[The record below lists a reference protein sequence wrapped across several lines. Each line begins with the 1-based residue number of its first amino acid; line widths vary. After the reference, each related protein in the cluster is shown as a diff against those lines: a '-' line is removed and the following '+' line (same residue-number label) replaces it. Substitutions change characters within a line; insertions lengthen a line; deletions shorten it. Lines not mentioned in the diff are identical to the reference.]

1 MSGANQVS
9 TLNGL
14 FKEVYANDIKNL
26 IPDGVKVLKLVP
38 FVESSKEIGNFY
50 HQPVQLSHEH
60 GVTYSAANPAV
71 GAFALNSAVPAVFK
85 DAQVEGAQMLIRAS
99 MSYEAAARASNDKK
113 AFVKATSLMVKNM
126 VNSMAKR
133 LEISTLYGR
142 RNIGKIASQTSP
154 VAGTRVF
161 VLATASWAA
170 GIWAG
175 SEGMPLDAIN
185 SETQSGATSV
195 INASQQL
202 VVSSVDLTARSL
214 TVTGLEADLLL
225 IDAAIAGGAW
235 FIPRG
240 ALNQDLFGLDRIV
253 TNTGSLYN
261 IDASL
266 YALWKGNTFDN
277 SGVALSLAKILSAV
291 ARAVERGLDEDVV
304 CLLSPKTW
312 ANISTDQ
319 AALRRYDD
327 SYKGSKLENGAVEYS
342 FFGQNGRIDI
352 VSSIYVKE
360 GEAFIFAPKLLKRIG
375 AMDISF
381 KMPGRP
387 QEEFFLELQ
396 SNAGY
401 ELRAYTDQT
410 LFAEAPAKL
419 VKIFNIVNS

>member
-1 MSGANQVS
+1 M
-9 TLNGL
+9 
-14 FKEVYANDIKNL
+14 
-26 IPDGVKVLKLVP
+26 
-38 FVESSKEIGNFY
+38 
-50 HQPVQLSHEH
+50 
-60 GVTYSAANPAV
+60 TYSAANPTL
-71 GAFALNSAVPAVFK
+71 GAFALQDAVAAVFK
-85 DAQVEGAQMLIRAS
+85 DAQVEGSQMLIRS
-99 MSYEAAARASNDKK
+99 QMSYEAAARASNDKK

-133 LEISTLYGR
+133 LEISNLYGR
-142 RNIGKIASQTSP
+142 RNLGQIAS
-154 VAGTRVF
+154 GTGAMGSRTYTIS
-161 VLATASWAA
+161 AQQWAS

-175 SEGMPLDAIN
+175 SEGMRLDVVDTATN
-185 SETQSGATSV
+185 TGATV
-195 INASQQL
+195 ILNANAA
-202 VVSSVDLTARSL
+202 VVIGSVDLSARQLS
-214 TVTGLEADLLL
+214 VTGNAADLTA
-225 IDAAIAGGAW
+225 IDGAIATGA
-235 FIPRG
+235 FMIPRG
-240 ALNQDLFGLDRIV
+240 SLNNDVYGLDRIV
-253 TNTGSLYN
+253 TNTGTLYN
-261 IDASL
+261 IDASS
-266 YALWKGNTFDN
+266 YALWRGNVVDN
-277 SGVALSLAKILSAV
+277 SGVALSFAKILNAL

-304 CLLSPKTW
+304 CMLSPKTW

-327 SYKGSKLENGAVEYS
+327 SYKGSKLENGSVEYS

-360 GEAFIFAPKLLKRIG
+360 GECFIFPPKLLKRIG

-387 QEEFFLELQ
+387 QEEFFLELV

>member
-1 MSGANQVS
+1 M
-9 TLNGL
+9 
-14 FKEVYANDIKNL
+14 
-26 IPDGVKVLKLVP
+26 
-38 FVESSKEIGNFY
+38 
-50 HQPVQLSHEH
+50 QPVQLSHEH
-60 GVTYSAANPAV
+60 GVTYSAANPSL
-71 GAFALNSAVPAVFK
+71 GAFALQDAVAAVFK
-85 DAQVEGAQMLIRAS
+85 DAQVEGAQMLIRSS

-133 LEISTLYGR
+133 LEISNLYGR
-142 RNIGKIASQTSP
+142 RNLAQIAS
-154 VAGTRVF
+154 GTGSMGSRVYTIG
-161 VLATASWAA
+161 AANWAS

-175 SEGMPLDAIN
+175 SEGMRLDVIDTA
-185 SETQSGATSV
+185 TQSGSSV
-195 INASQQL
+195 LLNSSAA
-202 VVSSVDLTARSL
+202 VVVTSVDLTARTLSVSGNAGDL
-214 TVTGLEADLLL
+214 TAIDGAISTGA
-225 IDAAIAGGAW
+225 
-235 FIPRG
+235 FMIPRG
-240 ALNQDLFGLDRIV
+240 SLNNDIFGLDRIV
-253 TNTGSLYN
+253 TNSGVLYN
-261 IDASL
+261 IDASS
-266 YALWKGNTFDN
+266 YALWRGNVIDN
-277 SGVALSLAKILSAV
+277 LGVALSFSRILNALS
-291 ARAVERGLDEDVV
+291 RAVERGLDEDVV
-304 CLLSPKTW
+304 CMISPRTW
-312 ANISTDQ
+312 ANISSDQ

-360 GEAFIFAPKLLKRIG
+360 GEAFLFPPKLLKRIG

-396 SNAGY
+396 NNAGY

>member
-1 MSGANQVS
+1 MAGSNTVS
-9 TLNGL
+9 TLNGN
-14 FKEVYANDIKNL
+14 FKEVYANEIKNL
-26 IPDGVKVLKLVP
+26 IPDGVKFIKLVNY
-38 FVESSKEIGNFY
+38 VESSKELGNFY

-60 GVTYSAANPAV
+60 GVTYSAANPSL
-71 GAFALNSAVPAVFK
+71 GAFALQEAVAAVFK
-85 DAQVEGAQMLIRAS
+85 DAQVEGAQMLIRSS

-133 LEISTLYGR
+133 LEISNLYGR
-142 RNIGKIASQTSP
+142 RNLAAIASQTGSM
-154 VAGTRVF
+154 GSRVY
-161 VLATASWAA
+161 TIASADWAS

-175 SEGMPLDAIN
+175 SEGMRLDVIDTA
-185 SETQSGATSV
+185 TQSGSSTLLNA
-195 INASQQL
+195 NAS
-202 VVSSVDLTARSL
+202 VNISAVDLTARTLS
-214 TVTGLEADLLL
+214 VTGNATDLTA
-225 IDAAIAGGAW
+225 IDAAIATGAYL
-235 FIPRG
+235 IPRG
-240 ALNQDLFGLDRIV
+240 ALNNDIFGLDRIV

-261 IDASL
+261 IDAAA
-266 YALWKGNTFDN
+266 YALWKGNVVDN
-277 SGVALSLAKILSAV
+277 LGVALSFSKILNALS
-291 ARAVERGLDEDVV
+291 RAVERGLDEDVV

-312 ANISTDQ
+312 ANISSDQ

-327 SYKGSKLENGAVEYS
+327 SYKGSKLENGSVEYS

-360 GEAFIFAPKLLKRIG
+360 GECFIFPPKLLKRIG

-387 QEEFFLELQ
+387 QEEFFLELTN
-396 SNAGY
+396 NAGY

-410 LFAEAPAKL
+410 LFCEAPAKL

>member
-1 MSGANQVS
+1 
-9 TLNGL
+9 
-14 FKEVYANDIKNL
+14 
-26 IPDGVKVLKLVP
+26 
-38 FVESSKEIGNFY
+38 
-50 HQPVQLSHEH
+50 
-60 GVTYSAANPAV
+60 
-71 GAFALNSAVPAVFK
+71 
-85 DAQVEGAQMLIRAS
+85 MLIRSS

-133 LEISTLYGR
+133 LEISCLYGR
-142 RNIGKIASQTSP
+142 RNIGKISATSGSGASRTFTIDTQHW
-154 VAGTRVF
+154 
-161 VLATASWAA
+161 AS

-175 SEGMPLDAIN
+175 SEGMPLDCIDTA
-185 SETQSGATSV
+185 TQSGSSV
-195 INASQQL
+195 LLNSNAQVL
-202 VVSSVDLTARSL
+202 VSAVDLTARQVS
-214 TVTGLEADLLL
+214 VTGNASDLTA
-225 IDAAIAGGAW
+225 IDGAIATGAF

-253 TNTGSLYN
+253 TNTGTLYN
-261 IDASL
+261 IDASA
-266 YALWKGNTFDN
+266 YALWKGNVVDN
-277 SGVALSLAKILSAV
+277 SASALSLSKILSAL

-304 CLLSPKTW
+304 AMLSPKTW
-312 ANISTDQ
+312 ANISSDQ

-360 GEAFIFAPKLLKRIG
+360 GECFILPPKLLKRIG

-419 VKIFNIVNS
+419 VKIFNITNS

>member
-26 IPDGVKVLKLVP
+26 IPDGVKLLKLVP
-38 FVESSKEIGNFY
+38 FIESSKEIGNFY

-60 GVTYSAANPAV
+60 GVTYSAANPSL
-71 GAFALNSAVPAVFK
+71 GAFALEQAVAAVFK

-133 LEISTLYGR
+133 LEISCLYGR
-142 RNIGKIASQTSP
+142 RNIGKLASGTG
-154 VAGTRVF
+154 AGTTRTYTI
-161 VLATASWAA
+161 ATQEWAA

-175 SEGMPLDAIN
+175 SEGMRLDVIDTP
-185 SETQSGATSV
+185 TQSGASV
-195 INASQQL
+195 LLNPNAQIIVTAVEL
-202 VVSSVDLTARSL
+202 TNRTVSVSGNAADLTAVDGAL
-214 TVTGLEADLLL
+214 GTGAY
-225 IDAAIAGGAW
+225 

-240 ALNQDLFGLDRIV
+240 SLNQDLFGLDRII
-253 TNTGSLYN
+253 TNTGVLYN
-261 IDASL
+261 IDAAA
-266 YALWKGNTFDN
+266 YALWKGNVVDN
-277 SGVALSLAKILSAV
+277 AAVALSLSKILNSV
-291 ARAVERGLDEDVV
+291 ARAVERGLDEDIVAM
-304 CLLSPKTW
+304 LSPKTW
-312 ANISTDQ
+312 ANISSDQ

-360 GEAFIFAPKLLKRIG
+360 GECFLFPPKLLKRIG

-387 QEEFFLELQ
+387 QEEFFLELTN
-396 SNAGY
+396 NAGY

-419 VKIFNIVNS
+419 VKIFNITNS

>member
-1 MSGANQVS
+1 
-9 TLNGL
+9 
-14 FKEVYANDIKNL
+14 
-26 IPDGVKVLKLVP
+26 
-38 FVESSKEIGNFY
+38 
-50 HQPVQLSHEH
+50 VQLSHEH
-60 GVTYSAANPAV
+60 GVTYSAANPTL
-71 GAFALNSAVPAVFK
+71 GAFALQDAVAAVFK
-85 DAQVEGAQMLIRAS
+85 DAQVEGSQMLIRS
-99 MSYEAAARASNDKK
+99 QMSYEAAARASNDKK

-133 LEISTLYGR
+133 LEISNLYGR
-142 RNIGKIASQTSP
+142 RNLGQIAS
-154 VAGTRVF
+154 GTGAMGSR
-161 VLATASWAA
+161 TYTISTQQWAS

-175 SEGMPLDAIN
+175 SEGMRLDVVDTATN
-185 SETQSGATSV
+185 SGSTV
-195 INASQQL
+195 ILNANAA
-202 VVSSVDLTARSL
+202 VVIGSVDLSARQLS
-214 TVTGLEADLLL
+214 VTGNAADLTA
-225 IDAAIAGGAW
+225 IDGAIATGA
-235 FIPRG
+235 FMIPRG
-240 ALNQDLFGLDRIV
+240 SLNNDVYGLDRIV
-253 TNTGSLYN
+253 TNTGTLYN
-261 IDASL
+261 IDASS
-266 YALWKGNTFDN
+266 YALWRGNVVDN
-277 SGVALSLAKILSAV
+277 SPVALSFAKILNAL

-304 CLLSPKTW
+304 CMLSPKTW

-327 SYKGSKLENGAVEYS
+327 SYKGSKLENGSVEYS

-360 GEAFIFAPKLLKRIG
+360 GECFIFPPKLLKRIG

-387 QEEFFLELQ
+387 QEEFFLELV

>member
-1 MSGANQVS
+1 M
-9 TLNGL
+9 
-14 FKEVYANDIKNL
+14 
-26 IPDGVKVLKLVP
+26 
-38 FVESSKEIGNFY
+38 
-50 HQPVQLSHEH
+50 QPVQLSHEH
-60 GVTYSAANPAV
+60 GVTYSAANPAL
-71 GAFALNSAVPAVFK
+71 GAFALNTAVPAVFK

-133 LEISTLYGR
+133 LEISALYGR
-142 RNIGKIASQTSP
+142 RNLGQLSATSG
-154 VAGTRVF
+154 AGTTRTYT
-161 VLATASWAA
+161 LSTATWAA

-175 SEGMPLDAIN
+175 SEGMPLDCIDTA
-185 SETQSGATSV
+185 TQSG
-195 INASQQL
+195 
-202 VVSSVDLTARSL
+202 SSVLLNPNAQIVVTALDLVARTVSVSGNATDLTA
-214 TVTGLEADLLL
+214 VDGAIGTGAF
-225 IDAAIAGGAW
+225 

-261 IDASL
+261 IDASA
-266 YALWKGNTFDN
+266 YALWKGNTVDN
-277 SGVALSLAKILSAV
+277 GGVALSLSKILNAV
-291 ARAVERGLDEDVV
+291 ARAVERGLDEDIV

-312 ANISTDQ
+312 ANISSDQ

-352 VSSIYVKE
+352 VSSIYCKE
-360 GEAFIFAPKLLKRIG
+360 GEAFLFPPKLLKRIG

-419 VKIFNIVNS
+419 VKIYNIVSS

>member
-1 MSGANQVS
+1 M
-9 TLNGL
+9 
-14 FKEVYANDIKNL
+14 
-26 IPDGVKVLKLVP
+26 KLVP
-38 FVESSKEIGNFY
+38 YVEASKEIGNFY

-60 GVTYSAANPAV
+60 GVTYSAANPAL
-71 GAFALNSAVPAVFK
+71 GAFALQDAVAAVFK
-85 DAQVEGAQMLIRAS
+85 DAQVEGSQMLIRS
-99 MSYEAAARASNDKK
+99 QMSYEAAARASNDKK

-133 LEISTLYGR
+133 LEISNLYGR
-142 RNIGKIASQTSP
+142 RNLGQIASQTGAMGS
-154 VAGTRVF
+154 RVYTIG
-161 VLATASWAA
+161 AANWAS

-175 SEGMPLDAIN
+175 SEGMKLDVVDTATN
-185 SETQSGATSV
+185 SGATNVLNANAAVV
-195 INASQQL
+195 I
-202 VVSSVDLTARSL
+202 SSVDLTARQLS
-214 TVTGLEADLLL
+214 VTGNAADLTA
-225 IDAAIAGGAW
+225 IDGAIATGA
-235 FIPRG
+235 FMIPRG
-240 ALNQDLFGLDRIV
+240 SLNNDVYGLDRIV
-253 TNTGSLYN
+253 TNTGTLYN
-261 IDASL
+261 IDAAS
-266 YALWKGNTFDN
+266 YALWRGNVVDN
-277 SGVALSLAKILSAV
+277 SGVALSFAKILNAL

-304 CLLSPKTW
+304 CMLSPKTW

-327 SYKGSKLENGAVEYS
+327 SYKGSKLENGSVEYS

-360 GEAFIFAPKLLKRIG
+360 GECFIFPPKLLKRIG

-387 QEEFFLELQ
+387 QEEFFLELV